1 MSAPRRGLWLF
12 SAFSVTTF
20 GAVYLL
26 PAAWWIPLGL
36 GLLVPAGLF
45 LWKKV
50 RVGVLICLGAAGAL
64 LWCGA
69 FRAVFFA
76 PAEALDGRRCAVT
89 AVVSESARA
98 TDYGAYLPCWV
109 IGEGAPVKATLYGD
123 RELLELRPG
132 DRVTAVCDC
141 AQTALQ
147 EETRFT
153 PAAARGVFLTLKPR
167 SALEIQRAKAVPWW
181 CAPTYWGQR
190 LSEIIQ
196 SVFPAD
202 VSGLLAAL
210 VTGDKT
216 ALDPGVRTDLA
227 RAGVAHLVAVSG
239 MHVCFLVSFL
249 TLFTGLDPRK
259 RFWLCMPVVVFFAL
273 AVGATPSVLRACIF
287 QLAFLLAELTGRE
300 EDSWTT
306 ITGALALLLLLDP
319 FSAGNVG
326 LQMSFAAVMGIAVV
340 TPRAYARLSRLRLPQ
355 GGRWSGWCNWA
366 LARLWQLF
374 AASLGAMIFTVPL
387 SAWYFGTIS
396 LFAPLTNLLVLP
408 VASVLFAGALVV
420 GLVGMLWS
428 AAAVWLGALL
438 AWLGRYVLWV
448 ARSLSAFPYCAVSC
462 QGYYPIALAG
472 GYALALVAL
481 CWKSQ
486 RRRGWVFLLCG
497 AAMVLCA
504 VAATRWSFTAPRLTL
519 AVLDV
524 GQGQSVLLCS
534 QGQTALI
541 DCGGNGQTDA
551 GDVCADYLAD
561 RGVATLDTLIL
572 THYHTDHTNGLDALF
587 RRLHVRQ
594 LILPRM
600 DRDPETQAHILD
612 LARREGAEV
621 MWLSQDTDLALGDA
635 ELTVFAPLG
644 DGGAN
649 EEGASIQVRWDGYA
663 GLITGDMNAV
673 VERALVDHGGLG
685 QCQVLVAGHHGS
697 NYASGDD
704 LLNAIRPETVLI
716 SVGENPYGHPGDETL
731 DRLTRHGA
739 AIRRTDQEGT
749 LTVRF
754 D

>member
-1 MSAPRRGLWLF
+1 MSVSRRGLWLF
-12 SAFSVTTF
+12 SAFSGATF
-20 GAVYLL
+20 VAVYLL
-26 PAAWWIPLGL
+26 PAAWWAPLGL

-45 LWKKV
+45 LWKRL
-50 RVGVLICLGAAGAL
+50 RVGVLFCLGATAAL

-98 TDYGAYLPCWV
+98 TDYGAYIPCWV
-109 IGEGAPVKATLYGD
+109 TGEGMPVKATLYGD
-123 RELLELRPG
+123 KELLELKPG

-147 EETRFT
+147 EESRFT
-153 PAAARGVFLTLKPR
+153 PAASRGVFLTLRPR
-167 SALEIQRAKAVPWW
+167 SALEIQRVDAVPWW
-181 CAPTYWGQR
+181 CAPTYWGQK
-190 LSEIIQ
+190 LSETIQ
-196 SVFPAD
+196 RVFPDD

-216 ALDPGVRTDLA
+216 ALDPGDRTDLA
-227 RAGVAHLVAVSG
+227 RAGIAHLVAVSG
-239 MHVCFLVSFL
+239 MHVCFLVSLL
-249 TLFTGLDPRK
+249 TVFTGLDPRR
-259 RFWLCMPVVVFFAL
+259 RFWICMPVVVFFAL
-273 AVGATPSVLRACIF
+273 AVGATPSVMRACIF

-326 LQMSFAAVMGIAVV
+326 LQMSFAAVMGITVV
-340 TPRAYARLSRLRLPQ
+340 TPRAYARLRGLRLPGDGQ
-355 GGRWSGWCNWA
+355 WARRCNWA

-396 LFAPLTNLLVLP
+396 LLAPLTNLLVLP
-408 VASVLFAGALVV
+408 VASVLFAGALLV
-420 GLVGMLWS
+420 GLLGMLWS
-428 AAAVWLGALL
+428 GAAVWLGALL
-438 AWLGRYVLWV
+438 AWLGRYALGV
-448 ARSLSAFPYCAVSC
+448 ARGFSAFPYCAVSC
-462 QGYYPIALAG
+462 QGYYPVALAG

-481 CWKSQ
+481 CWRSQ

-497 AAMVLCA
+497 LAMVLSA
-504 VAATRWSFTAPRLTL
+504 VGATRWSFTAPRLTL

-524 GQGQSVLLCS
+524 GQGQSVVLCS
-534 QGQTALI
+534 RGETALI
-541 DCGGNGQTDA
+541 DCGGSGQNDA
-551 GDVCADYLAD
+551 GDVCANYLAD
-561 RGVATLDTLIL
+561 RGVTTLDTLIL

-587 RRLHVRQ
+587 RRLNVRQ
-594 LILPRM
+594 LVLPRM
-600 DRDPETQAHILD
+600 DRDQETQAHILD

-621 MWLSQDTDLALGDA
+621 TWLSEDTDLALGEA
-635 ELTVFAPLG
+635 ELTLFAPLG

-649 EEGASIQVRWDGYA
+649 EEGLSIRARLGGYTA
-663 GLITGDMNAV
+663 LVTGDMNTA
-673 VERALVDHGGLG
+673 VERALVDHAELG

-704 LLNAIRPETVLI
+704 LLNAIQPETVLI
-716 SVGENPYGHPGDETL
+716 SVGENSYGHPGGQTL
-731 DRLTRHGA
+731 ARLAQRGA
-739 AIRRTDQEGT
+739 DVRRTDQEGV

-754 D
+754 R